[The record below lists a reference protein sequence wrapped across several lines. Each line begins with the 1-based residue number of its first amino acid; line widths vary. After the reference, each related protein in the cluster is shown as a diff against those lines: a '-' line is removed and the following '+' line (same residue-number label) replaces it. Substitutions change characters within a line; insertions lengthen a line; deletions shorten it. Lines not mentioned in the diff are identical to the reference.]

1 MFHLFYLQ
9 ILFKKKKKK
18 EGKRKKQGNPLQAF
32 LSETSLSLLIQ
43 GFLLILL
50 TILKHESQWT
60 QYCCIV
66 CACVCHGCR
75 TLLCRLWVGV
85 WRQCVIH
92 SYQGRSWSTTG
103 TLQGTPAM
111 QDGAALPTE
120 PFLAELHLCVLRD
133 YATSS
138 SLVQYFETGIF
149 SQAPVVSYADYQYSQ
164 K

>member
-1 MFHLFYLQ
+1 MRVSGHSTVALFVLV
-9 ILFKKKKKK
+9 FVMDA
-18 EGKRKKQGNPLQAF
+18 G
-32 LSETSLSLLIQ
+32 
-43 GFLLILL
+43 
-50 TILKHESQWT
+50 
-60 QYCCIV
+60 
-66 CACVCHGCR
+66 

-138 SLVQYFETGIF
+138 SLV
-149 SQAPVVSYADYQYSQ
+149 
-164 K
+164 